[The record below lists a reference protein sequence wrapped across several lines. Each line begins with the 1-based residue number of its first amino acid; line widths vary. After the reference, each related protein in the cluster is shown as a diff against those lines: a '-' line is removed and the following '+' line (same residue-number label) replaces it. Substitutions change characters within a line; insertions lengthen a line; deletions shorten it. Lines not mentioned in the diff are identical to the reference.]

1 MRSRETLDA
10 VPTHLQHERGC
21 DDCNEHKK
29 LARINGHCFS
39 YIQFWAIC
47 LAKLV
52 PRIASVFS
60 EGVAKLMTDRLPQNH
75 WNSAAKERVSGTAVA
90 SLPWTAIRGNRGS
103 RAIFD
108 YSKEVHMSTNIVS
121 VLNDLVETSKD
132 GEKGFRKAAEDTKD
146 VTLKQLF
153 TGRAEDCARGANEL
167 QDVVQRLGGKPQTG
181 GTVGGALHRGW
192 VDIKS
197 AVTHRSDHA
206 ILEECERGED
216 VAKKNYRDALDKEL
230 PADVRAV
237 VERQYQGVIENHD
250 RIRDL
255 RDQYAAAKP

>member
-1 MRSRETLDA
+1 ML
-10 VPTHLQHERGC
+10 THLEYDRRC
-21 DDCNEHKK
+21 DDRNEHKT
-29 LARINGHCFS
+29 LAGINSH
-39 YIQFWAIC
+39 
-47 LAKLV
+47 
-52 PRIASVFS
+52 RFS
-60 EGVAKLMTDRLPQNH
+60 EIHFWQSRSKARATYLTLFPLPAPLFLDRRPLRPAWSAPSIGHGRCVSPLDRDPGIQGPQ
-75 WNSAAKERVSGTAVA
+75 
-90 SLPWTAIRGNRGS
+90 
-103 RAIFD
+103 AIFD
-108 YSKEVHMSTNIVS
+108 HSQEVRMSTNVVS

-146 VTLKQLF
+146 TTLKQLF
-153 TGRAEDCARGANEL
+153 TGRAEDCARGAHEL